1 MEQFEK
7 SIYDIIKRKCDEC
20 MYNICIIFNLIF
32 SIEQVQIH
40 FREDVVALEVGYV
53 LIIRILVGLSLLI
66 FLLAITAFVYLVK
79 WQNSRDLKRELLKK
93 VFIPF
98 VFSIFFLRMST
109 VLFLREPSDWNL
121 WESITEGIVRT
132 LLTFNVDEANLNML
146 VSIKKMCDGVFA
158 SHAAASI
165 VAGYSALLNV
175 IAPIT
180 GGVIIFDILCDIF
193 PRMKLKLQF
202 ARKKYVFSAI
212 NDKTVYLA
220 ESISEFERTRK
231 DREVKKSALIFMN
244 AHFSNDDENSAELLR
259 RVKELGGICIK
270 EDLSL
275 FRIPGNAEVTYI
287 LQNEDDLTNINMLT
301 ELVDTEDNSERHYK
315 KLCRKLVEHN
325 RACEQESEKHAL
337 TILIF
342 SQDDY
347 ADDIVKGV
355 YSANRGGMAP
365 NLEEDFV
372 FIKVVREYTNLV
384 YQLLWKVPL
393 YSVLKIDSGS
403 PEGRAPE
410 VVSNQRISILIIG
423 LGDVGREML
432 IAGYWC
438 GQFGYV
444 AGEHKI
450 KKFPLEIH
458 VVDKYASTK
467 KRQLE
472 KDFPG
477 INFGHASDHES
488 DYCDFFFY
496 DCDVT
501 TKPFTDLFSQTKELA
516 NVNYV
521 VISLGKDIDN
531 LNAARTVQR
540 ELDMIAL
547 TCDHKFIINYVIKN
561 ENLNNSI
568 KALHAGDTNQKM
580 RVFGNIAQRYGMNNI
595 FATELEKRAILID
608 NTHRELPD
616 INVDEESGKIGF
628 LNNEYQRRS
637 SSAAAV
643 HSKYKAFAVGIAKEK
658 GDVAKEKIE
667 CNMDY
672 LAWLEHQR
680 WNAYMRGIG
689 YETPTSGQ
697 FEKMETQKDMRLRL
711 HGAICE
717 SGYGCGIG
725 GVNDWEKNS
734 DDNLDALD
742 NLSLSMNA
750 KRRKKYGAI
759 YNALIQY
766 DAFKRF
772 GNEYMESIYSHSP
785 MYYDKDKQDFKEK
798 FDNFLKENRGAAE
811 NLKEDFKRQGINYD
825 VNLMSSLLVPDD
837 YKRYDYSQLKSITKI
852 LEREKNFPMG
862 NI

>member
-1 MEQFEK
+1 MVTLE
-7 SIYDIIKRKCDEC
+7 IGDI
-20 MYNICIIFNLIF
+20 F
-32 SIEQVQIH
+32 
-40 FREDVVALEVGYV
+40 
-53 LIIRILVGLSLLI
+53 IIRILIGLSLAL
-66 FLLAITAFVYLVK
+66 FLLAMIAAVYLVK
-79 WQNSRDLKRELLKK
+79 RQNSRDLKRELLKK

-98 VFSIFFLRMST
+98 VLSIFFLRMST
-109 VLFLREPSDWNL
+109 ALFWRGSSDWNL
-121 WESITEGIVRT
+121 WETITEGIVRT
-132 LLTFNVDEANLNML
+132 LLIFNVDEANLNML
-146 VSIKKMCDGVFA
+146 SAIKKMCEGVFA
-158 SHAAASI
+158 SHAAGSVI
-165 VAGYSALLNV
+165 AGYSALLNV

-220 ESISEFERTRK
+220 ESISEFERTEK
-231 DREVKKSALIFMN
+231 GGETKKSALIFMN

-275 FRIPGNAEVTYI
+275 FRIPGKAEVTYI
-287 LQNEDDLTNINMLT
+287 LQNEDDLKNINMLT
-301 ELVDTEDNSERHYK
+301 ELVDTENNNERHYK
-315 KLCRKLVEHN
+315 RLCRKLMEYN
-325 RACEQESEKHAL
+325 RACEKESEKHPL

-355 YSANRGGMAP
+355 YSADRGKMTSK
-365 NLEEDFV
+365 LEEDFV
-372 FIKVVREYTNLV
+372 FIKVVREYTNLI

-393 YSVLKIDSGS
+393 YSVLKINNCLFDERASGQK
-403 PEGRAPE
+403 
-410 VVSNQRISILIIG
+410 VSILIIG

-432 IAGYWC
+432 VAGYWC

-444 AGEHKI
+444 GGERKI
-450 KKFPLEIH
+450 EKFPLEIH
-458 VVDKYASTK
+458 IVDKCASVK
-467 KRQLE
+467 KKQLE

-477 INFGHASDHES
+477 INFNNNIKNKNN
-488 DYCDFFFY
+488 YCNFFFY

-501 TKPFTDLFSQTKELA
+501 TKPFIDLFRQTKELSD
-516 NVNYV
+516 VNYV

-540 ELDMIAL
+540 ELDRLAL
-547 TCDHKFIINYVIKN
+547 TCDHEYVINYVIKN

-568 KALHAGDTNQKM
+568 KALQNGDANRKM
-580 RVFGNIAQRYGMNNI
+580 RVFGNIAERYGMNNI
-595 FATELEKRAILID
+595 FATELEKRAVLID
-608 NTHRELPD
+608 NTHKDLPD
-616 INVDEESGKIGF
+616 IDLVGESKKIGF

-643 HSKYKAFAVGIAKEK
+643 HTEYKAFAVGITREE
-658 GDVAKEKIE
+658 GNRTEEKIE
-667 CNMDY
+667 ENMDY

-689 YETPTSGQ
+689 FEKPTESQ
-697 FEKMETQKDMRLRL
+697 FENMETQKDLNLRL

-717 SGYGCGIG
+717 SGYGCGIV
-725 GVNDWEKNS
+725 GVKDWGKNR
-734 DDNLDALD
+734 DENLDELD

-750 KRRKKYGAI
+750 KKRKKYEVA
-759 YNALIQY
+759 YNLLMQY
-766 DAFKRF
+766 DEFRRF
-772 GNEYMESIYSHSP
+772 GDAYVDSIYSHSP
-785 MYYDKDKQDFKEK
+785 MHYDKDKQNLKKVFDDFLRKNKES
-798 FDNFLKENRGAAE
+798 AE
-811 NLKEDFKRQGINYD
+811 NLKEDFKRHGINFD
-825 VNLMSSLLVPDD
+825 VHLISSLLVPDD
-837 YKRYDYSQLKSITKI
+837 YKRYDYSQLKAITKI
-852 LEREKNFPMG
+852 LEREKNFPMN